1 MGNAAP
7 SSINR
12 FIAAVRAFFAYIRR
26 LEYIAIDPSR
36 EIKTVKQ
43 PKRLPKFM
51 TAGEVDELCELPE
64 KKDILW
70 PSRDKALFEMLYSSG
85 CRVSEIA
92 SLTMRD
98 FTEGYKSAFITGK
111 GNKDRQVYFAVDAIE
126 ALKNYLPERG
136 AHVAKGKKVEHVFIN
151 RLGLP
156 LSARGIRYIVTRYSG
171 AEGTNR
177 HISPH
182 AFRHTFATSLLTNGA
197 DVRVVQEMLG
207 HSNISTT
214 QRYTHIT
221 TEQLIKTYRKAH
233 PHGGTA

>member
-92 SLTMRD
+92 SLTIRD

-111 GNKDRQVYFAVDAIE
+111 GNKDRQVFFATDAIE
-126 ALKNYLPERG
+126 ALKGYLPERG
-136 AHVAKGKKVEHVFIN
+136 AHVATGKKIEHVFIN

-171 AEGTNR
+171 VEGTNR